1 MNVYSIAFCLFIFS
15 YFLLHGTN
23 ENNKSNQCNP
33 FNNPTIERFCKRSMQ
48 CAPVHKQINDY
59 RKKVYSDTTL
69 NNHILHFQKVKHGA
83 GYGHVIQE
91 QAQILLLGMLEQ
103 RPVFF
108 LSENSNKIFDG
119 NGSLFLGNRIP
130 EAYRTYNFQ
139 VPCAN
144 NYDSDFPHMCINV
157 QLLDRMKSFDILN
170 DGLSNTFLNNCKEW
184 YRWKHIV
191 SKIFRFNNK
200 TFSFMSPS
208 IVAMYIHDFVSYRIR
223 DYIKLY
229 RTTEYNGPSCIL
241 NYLLSRPSMYI
252 VKKVS
257 ELISI
262 DKNSILIGLHIRR
275 GDSAIYRECESC
287 AADTEPDNH
296 NLDRISMEEI
306 KNGLIC
312 LNETKYKLLQHGI
325 RSEIFVMSDTKE
337 AEHLTKTIF
346 PTSLSFK
353 GKAHHTKSS
362 NMNEHNYHKLAQEIY
377 TYMIS
382 DVKMTIG
389 SSTLSGNAGAASMS
403 EHVMG
408 NYFKHGCSF
417 VTKKFKRSI
426 MQV

>member
-15 YFLLHGTN
+15 YFLLHRTN

-33 FNNPTIERFCKRSMQ
+33 LNNPTIERFCKRSMQ

-59 RKKVYSDTTL
+59 RKKVYSNTTL

-119 NGSLFLGNRIP
+119 NGNLFLGNRIP

-157 QLLDRMKSFDILN
+157 QSLDRIKSLDILN
-170 DGLSNTFLNNCKEW
+170 DRLVNTLLKNCKEW

-191 SKIFRFNNK
+191 SKIFRFNSK

-223 DYIKLY
+223 NYRKLY
-229 RTTEYNGPSCIL
+229 RTTEYSGPSCIL
-241 NYLLSRPSMYI
+241 NYLLSRPSTYI

-262 DKNSILIGLHIRR
+262 DKNSILIGLHIRK

-287 AADTEPDNH
+287 AADTEPDNY
-296 NLDRISMEEI
+296 NPDRISIEEI

-312 LNETKYKLLQHGI
+312 LNETKYELLQDGI

-337 AEHLTKTIF
+337 AEHLTKTFF

-353 GKAHHTKSS
+353 GRARHTKSS
-362 NMNEHNYHKLAQEIY
+362 NMNEHNHHKLAQEIY
-377 TYMIS
+377 TYMVS
-382 DVKMTIG
+382 DVKITIG
-389 SSTLSGNAGAASMS
+389 SSSLSGNAGAASMS

-408 NYFKHGCSF
+408 LDSKHRCSSL
-417 VTKKFKRSI
+417 TKKFKNSI